1 MVLLGVGWNFMY
13 TGGTSLLTQA
23 YRPAEKNKVQ
33 GFMDLCVFAVM
44 VSSSASSGALHFL
57 NGWNLLNLIAL
68 PIALLVLI
76 LAAWFNWGH
85 VRGESAV

>member
-1 MVLLGVGWNFMY
+1 VGWNFMY

-23 YRPAEKNKVQ
+23 YRASEKNKVQ

-68 PIALLVLI
+68 PLGLLVLI
-76 LAAWFNWGH
+76 LAAWFSWRH
-85 VRGESAV
+85 ARGKVAV